1 MVDIVRPVAASPPS
15 SLTFAP
21 TEPFGTTSKSNSK
34 ATSIETRR
42 SNAAYMGANLDANG
56 AVDKQTSSRS
66 FFSRFS
72 LPIRTRTRHVADFHV
87 RPNEPHRQY
96 NAGDNVRGSVVLTIV
111 KPVRITHLTVA
122 LHGYVRVFKG
132 PAIAERELA
141 SPILTSGRS
150 SAQYHGNGYASL
162 FQDEQVLAG
171 EGRLEAAKYEFQFDL
186 QFPEKGLPSSI
197 DFERGTISYMIT
209 ATLTRPTTIA
219 PTTTCDR
226 KISLVEKIDIGLLPR
241 PRPRTIYLEPI
252 SKKSRRRKQQQ
263 TIVAPANTNANG
275 PAAPLERPPP
285 TNEATEHASD
295 HESHVERCTI
305 SEDTQ
310 QDAHDN
316 PRSPLHQQQDGR
328 SEMSG
333 DSGLTSTSGMSDRG
347 TEHQTASSLAAN
359 AKLQAVDEKTIT
371 ATVELLRGGA
381 VAGDTATVKV
391 SVQHIKRLKSMHGVI
406 VTMYRQGR
414 IDTAPPASLFADMV
428 SKDDARK
435 LQKEEYYPR
444 SRTGLGGLS
453 LSSTTSQSV
462 FRKDLSQAVAPL
474 IIDPATMETTVM
486 ASLKVPEDAFPTI
499 KGVPGEMISFK
510 YHIEVLVDLG
520 GRLANQLQSGGQSRA
535 VGFSSSQPTEGYTAR
550 SGNVIDTDR
559 LRREKGVISV
569 VFELVMGTADS
580 SKERGRSNTLRTYH
594 VQEDA
599 VSQDEIISPWSEEH
613 AEGDDGSSY
622 WQRPTPTRSTRPP
635 GPLSRQHTA
644 DTAHMASPLDRGEA
658 PAYVPAPQIEDESV
672 LTEKERVRRQEQRLL
687 PSQPSAADAGP
698 SGASVPEAN
707 IYDADDGPPSAPPLH
722 EPSRTEANSEH
733 DAPSAPTLED
743 IAGPASHP
751 TEDKLEVERQRLMN
765 EASAPPEFPED
776 YEAGPSHRPSAP
788 PADAA
793 DALPSAPVLTDEDE
807 YGGQYSYPAGPSSP
821 RDMRSGSEQLPR
833 YER

>member
-1 MVDIVRPVAASPPS
+1 MVDIVRPVAAYPPS

-42 SNAAYMGANLDANG
+42 SDAAYMGANLDANG

-310 QDAHDN
+310 QDAHDS

-406 VTMYRQGR
+406 VTM
-414 IDTAPPASLFADMV
+414 
-428 SKDDARK
+428 
-435 LQKEEYYPR
+435 
-444 SRTGLGGLS
+444 
-453 LSSTTSQSV
+453 
-462 FRKDLSQAVAPL
+462 
-474 IIDPATMETTVM
+474 
-486 ASLKVPEDAFPTI
+486 
-499 KGVPGEMISFK
+499 
-510 YHIEVLVDLG
+510 
-520 GRLANQLQSGGQSRA
+520 
-535 VGFSSSQPTEGYTAR
+535 
-550 SGNVIDTDR
+550 
-559 LRREKGVISV
+559 
-569 VFELVMGTADS
+569 
-580 SKERGRSNTLRTYH
+580 
-594 VQEDA
+594 
-599 VSQDEIISPWSEEH
+599 
-613 AEGDDGSSY
+613 
-622 WQRPTPTRSTRPP
+622 
-635 GPLSRQHTA
+635 
-644 DTAHMASPLDRGEA
+644 
-658 PAYVPAPQIEDESV
+658 
-672 LTEKERVRRQEQRLL
+672 
-687 PSQPSAADAGP
+687 
-698 SGASVPEAN
+698 
-707 IYDADDGPPSAPPLH
+707 
-722 EPSRTEANSEH
+722 TEANNEH

-821 RDMRSGSEQLPR
+821 RDMGSGSEQLPR

>member
-1 MVDIVRPVAASPPS
+1 
-15 SLTFAP
+15 
-21 TEPFGTTSKSNSK
+21 
-34 ATSIETRR
+34 
-42 SNAAYMGANLDANG
+42 MGAHLDANG
-56 AVDKQTSSRS
+56 AVDKQTSTRS

-72 LPIRTRTRHVADFHV
+72 LPIRTRTRHLADFHV

-141 SPILTSGRS
+141 NPILTSGRS

-219 PTTTCDR
+219 PTTSCDR
-226 KISLVEKIDIGLLPR
+226 KISLVEKIDIGILPR

-263 TIVAPANTNANG
+263 AAVATANINTTVIPA
-275 PAAPLERPPP
+275 PERPNPA
-285 TNEATEHASD
+285 TDVTEHGSD
-295 HESHVERCTI
+295 HESTVEQSVI
-305 SEDTQ
+305 SEDTAH
-310 QDAHDN
+310 DAHDT
-316 PRSPLHQQQDGR
+316 PRSPLHQQQDVR
-328 SEMSG
+328 SEISG
-333 DSGLTSTSGMSDRG
+333 DSGLTSGSGFSDRG
-347 TEHQTASSLAAN
+347 TEQQTASSIAAN

-428 SKDDARK
+428 SKDDALR

-520 GRLANQLQSGGQSRA
+520 GRLANHLQSGSQSRGG
-535 VGFSSSQPTEGYTAR
+535 GFSSSQSTEGNSYTAR
-550 SGNVIDTDR
+550 GGNVIDTDR

-569 VFELVMGTADS
+569 VFELIMGTVDS
-580 SKERGRSNTLRTYH
+580 SRERGRSNTLRTYH
-594 VQEDA
+594 VQEDS
-599 VSQDEIISPWSEEH
+599 VSQDEIISPWSEEN
-613 AEGDDGSSY
+613 AEGDDGSGY
-622 WQRPTPTRSTRPP
+622 WTRPTPTRGTRPP
-635 GPLSRQHTA
+635 GPLSRQQTT
-644 DTAHMASPLDRGEA
+644 DTAHTASTMDRGEA
-658 PAYVPAPQIEDESV
+658 PAYVPAPEVADESN

-687 PSQPSAADAGP
+687 PSQPPTAEAGP
-698 SGASVPEAN
+698 SGASAPEPN
-707 IYDADDGPPSAPPLH
+707 IYDAEDEPPSAPTLAGAARMQNGNHP
-722 EPSRTEANSEH
+722 E
-733 DAPSAPTLED
+733 APSAPTLED
-743 IAGPASHP
+743 IAGPMSNPAD
-751 TEDKLEVERQRLMN
+751 DKLEVERQRLMN
-765 EASAPPEFPED
+765 EASAPPDFPED
-776 YEAGPSHRPSAP
+776 YEAGPSSRPSAP
-788 PADAA
+788 PAEAPD
-793 DALPSAPVLTDEDE
+793 LGPSAPVLTDEDE
-807 YGGQYSYPAGPSSP
+807 YGGQYSYPAGPSSLSRNP
-821 RDMRSGSEQLPR
+821 GAGSEPLPR